1 MPKQLSKAAGAAAK
15 GSRGV
20 RMRVICVVCVCACVP
35 FASRFASGD
44 RSRSR
49 FVVEH
54 GLTFR
59 FITLFCTFACQKR
72 RSKRVKDLRE
82 LLMLKCGVVVYGMV
96 LVWFLFSFVVEC
108 YVVSVRTL
116 QQGLIHLT
124 LGCSTRVLAF
134 ARARGGG
141 GARSPTGSGDYAQEP
156 EAEDVTRGANRNA
169 NIVVHRARGR
179 AQPASRRG

>member
-59 FITLFCTFACQKR
+59 FIHGFITLFCTFACQKR
-72 RSKRVKDLRE
+72 RSIKGSKI
-82 LLMLKCGVVVYGMV
+82 YG
-96 LVWFLFSFVVEC
+96 SC
-108 YVVSVRTL
+108 
-116 QQGLIHLT
+116 
-124 LGCSTRVLAF
+124 
-134 ARARGGG
+134 
-141 GARSPTGSGDYAQEP
+141 
-156 EAEDVTRGANRNA
+156 
-169 NIVVHRARGR
+169 
-179 AQPASRRG
+179 